1 MEENKQLTNT
11 WRDVQLTP
19 EMSVYLLVDFLNVL
33 NQRLSLLED
42 VIKINDENGN
52 EISITEYYK
61 RTSTQETPNTEVTA
75 EKHYELLR
83 RQNTTRTLSL
93 CKQCY

>member
-61 RTSTQETPNTEVTA
+61 RTSTQENPNTEVKE
-75 EKHYELLR
+75 EK
-83 RQNTTRTLSL
+83 
-93 CKQCY
+93 

>member
-11 WRDVQLTP
+11 WRDVQLNP

-61 RTSTQETPNTEVTA
+61 RTSTQENPNTQVKE
-75 EKHYELLR
+75 EK
-83 RQNTTRTLSL
+83 
-93 CKQCY
+93 

>member
-33 NQRLSLLED
+33 NQRLSLFED

-61 RTSTQETPNTEVTA
+61 RTSTQENHNTEVKE
-75 EKHYELLR
+75 EK
-83 RQNTTRTLSL
+83 
-93 CKQCY
+93 

>member
-19 EMSVYLLVDFLNVL
+19 EMSVYLLIDFLNVL

-61 RTSTQETPNTEVTA
+61 RTSKQENHNAEVKE
-75 EKHYELLR
+75 EK
-83 RQNTTRTLSL
+83 
-93 CKQCY
+93 

>member
-11 WRDVQLTP
+11 WRDVQLSP
-19 EMSVYLLVDFLNVL
+19 EMSVYLLIDFSNAL

-61 RTSTQETPNTEVTA
+61 RTSTQENPKTEVKE
-75 EKHYELLR
+75 EK
-83 RQNTTRTLSL
+83 
-93 CKQCY
+93 

>member
-11 WRDVQLTP
+11 WRDVHLTP

-42 VIKINDENGN
+42 VIKINDENGT

-61 RTSTQETPNTEVTA
+61 RTSTQENPNTEVKE
-75 EKHYELLR
+75 EK
-83 RQNTTRTLSL
+83 
-93 CKQCY
+93 

>member
-11 WRDVQLTP
+11 WRDVQLNP

-42 VIKINDENGN
+42 IIKINDENGN

-61 RTSTQETPNTEVTA
+61 RTSTQENSNTEVKE
-75 EKHYELLR
+75 EK
-83 RQNTTRTLSL
+83 
-93 CKQCY
+93 

>member
-11 WRDVQLTP
+11 WRDVQLNP

-61 RTSTQETPNTEVTA
+61 RTSKQENPNAEVKE
-75 EKHYELLR
+75 EK
-83 RQNTTRTLSL
+83 
-93 CKQCY
+93 

>member
-1 MEENKQLTNT
+1 MEEKKQLTNT

-61 RTSTQETPNTEVTA
+61 RTSTQKNPNAEVKE
-75 EKHYELLR
+75 EK
-83 RQNTTRTLSL
+83 
-93 CKQCY
+93 

>member
-42 VIKINDENGN
+42 VIKVNDENGN
-52 EISITEYYK
+52 KISITEYYK
-61 RTSTQETPNTEVTA
+61 RTSTQENHNTEVKE
-75 EKHYELLR
+75 EK
-83 RQNTTRTLSL
+83 
-93 CKQCY
+93 